1 MLLRL
6 IWPMT
11 HNHKF
16 NKLTRID
23 STQSKILLFLISFLK
38 NSYTI
43 NFEIIIKKINYKL
56 KKH

>member
-23 STQSKILLFLISFLK
+23 STQLKMLLFLISFLK

>member
-16 NKLTRID
+16 NKLTQID
-23 STQSKILLFLISFLK
+23 SSQSNILLSLISF
-38 NSYTI
+38 
-43 NFEIIIKKINYKL
+43 FKI
-56 KKH
+56 HIQ